1 MEMTLRSA
9 VADYELGEAVAPG
22 CYRARPPDR
31 LGFGPDAIVRL
42 WELQVDAAAWP
53 EVSSDLVLFAS
64 VDSPNLIRLFEA
76 GPDLDPSGPGAYLVT
91 EDPPGGSLASP
102 VRLLQL
108 GEVIRAASGAAR
120 GAHALHEA
128 GLAHGSISVASIFLA
143 DRGGILGPPLP
154 TGPTGAV
161 VRVEEWQRL
170 DVLDP
175 DLVRGA
181 SPSRSTDIW
190 ALAATVHQ
198 ACSGTSL
205 YPGLDREQAVT
216 AVQRVLYGPVTV
228 ASTVPPDLADL
239 LEACFDRDPSK
250 RPATALELAER
261 LDALNAIGGGG

>member
-1 MEMTLRSA
+1 MLRSA
-9 VADYELGEAVAPG
+9 VADYELGEAVAPR
-22 CYRARPPDR
+22 CYLARPPER
-31 LGFGPDAIVRL
+31 LGFGPDAVIRL
-42 WELQVDAAAWP
+42 WELPVDAAAWP
-53 EVSSDLVLFAS
+53 EVSSDLILFAS

-91 EDPPGGSLASP
+91 EDPPGDSLATP
-102 VRLLQL
+102 ARHLQL
-108 GEVIRAASGAAR
+108 GELIQAAAGAAR

-128 GLAHGSISVASIFLA
+128 GLAHGSISAESIFLA
-143 DRGGILGPPLP
+143 DRGSILGPLRP
-154 TGPTGAV
+154 TGPAGAV
-161 VRVEEWQRL
+161 IRVERWQSL

-181 SPSRSTDIW
+181 SPGRSTDIW

-198 ACSGTSL
+198 VCSGKSL

-216 AVQRVLYGPVTV
+216 AVQKVLYGPATV
-228 ASTVPPDLADL
+228 ASTVPPELADL

-261 LDALNAIGGGG
+261 LDQLNVIGGGG